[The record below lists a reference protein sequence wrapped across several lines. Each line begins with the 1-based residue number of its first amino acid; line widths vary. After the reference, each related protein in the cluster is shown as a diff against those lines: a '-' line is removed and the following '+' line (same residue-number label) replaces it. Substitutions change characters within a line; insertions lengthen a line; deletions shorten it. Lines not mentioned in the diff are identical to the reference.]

1 MAQKGGTMK
10 KYSVLDHFLPSW
22 FYQKTKV
29 AVLCF
34 LFVCLF
40 CFLGGVMEM
49 PSHEECD
56 DLVLCTRVDSVQEA
70 QSVGRVKSC
79 SLNRVFIL
87 FQAALPTIVSQ
98 MAAARANCKS
108 PPLAPTIAHLD
119 ILNISTLK

>member
-1 MAQKGGTMK
+1 MFF
-10 KYSVLDHFLPSW
+10 V
-22 FYQKTKV
+22 
-29 AVLCF
+29 C

-40 CFLGGVMEM
+40 VFFFVFFGGGGVMET

>member
-1 MAQKGGTMK
+1 MK

-40 CFLGGVMEM
+40 CFFGGVMEM

-98 MAAARANCKS
+98 MAAARANCKG